1 MISSLDRA
9 AVNTAIPIGTQGL
22 NLAEFN
28 AEPPEDLWARVSLIS
43 SEKQHCGGANL
54 ATLMKHFLGPLPYF
68 LQHIRQSHQVPNT
81 IFTRQ

>member
-9 AVNTAIPIGTQGL
+9 AVNTATPIGTQGL

-28 AEPPEDLWARVSLIS
+28 AEPPEDLWARDSLIRP
-43 SEKQHCGGANL
+43 EKQHCGGANL

-68 LQHIRQSHQVPNT
+68 LQHIR
-81 IFTRQ
+81 